1 MLCFSISSAS
11 LGKKKQTKEKA
22 DVTEDEEE
30 GKKEVPIRKNRSKG
44 RYVFFFKI
52 KPKRLQFSFII
63 ARLPQIYS
71 PYMTIYGLYSTIDM
85 DKLVSPSLCYFSFY
99 FCRKERF
106 FYKDIK
112 QEKNL
117 GNC

>member
-1 MLCFSISSAS
+1 MVDAIGGGEGRGVEYFFQNFFPLFFLIILMLCFSISSAS

-30 GKKEVPIRKNRSKG
+30 GKKDVPIRKNRSKG

-52 KPKRLQFSFII
+52 KPKRLQFSFVI

-71 PYMTIYGLYSTIDM
+71 PYMTIYGL
-85 DKLVSPSLCYFSFY
+85 
-99 FCRKERF
+99 
-106 FYKDIK
+106 
-112 QEKNL
+112 
-117 GNC
+117 